1 MDITLNPYAGSTDA
15 VTEPLP
21 IKVATFASGVRA
33 ERGIS
38 NKPAPL
44 PLNTDAVTTPI
55 TLVSP
60 TNFIEAG
67 V

>member
-1 MDITLNPYAGSTDA
+1 MDITLNPYSGEVDA

-21 IKVATFASGVRA
+21 INVATNASGVKA

-44 PLNTDAVTTPI
+44 PLNTDAVTTPT

-60 TNFIEAG
+60 TNFISEG
-67 V
+67 I